1 MICDCPLRMASGA
14 GPPRFW
20 DTVAYSE
27 ARRVLS
33 QFGGPIVPSD
43 DARVRD
49 AAAAALM
56 AWMLAV
62 SHTIP
67 TVFAFHFFVFLPHLR
82 TGGHGGSTAG
92 CSPERSLLDRKSS
105 SVRLIASI

>member
-1 MICDCPLRMASGA
+1 MASGA

-62 SHTIP
+62 SHTTP
-67 TVFAFHFFVFLPHLR
+67 VDLDCVRVPFFVLPHLR
-82 TGGHGGSTAG
+82 AGGHGGSTAA